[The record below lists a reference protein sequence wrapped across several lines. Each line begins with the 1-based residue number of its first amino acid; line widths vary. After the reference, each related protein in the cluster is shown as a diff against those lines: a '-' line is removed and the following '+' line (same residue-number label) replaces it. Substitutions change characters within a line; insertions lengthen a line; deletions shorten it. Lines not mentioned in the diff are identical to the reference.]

1 MGHAVGVAEA
11 CVARRQVCMKKA
23 ECAIG
28 YGTANSSQ

>member
-11 CVARRQVCMKKA
+11 RVARRQLCVRKA

-28 YGTANSSQ
+28 YGTTNCT